1 MNSPTRSVS
10 ILREH
15 SEQLQK
21 LSTDL
26 SEDLSQL
33 RRALSEQEGACDTEE
48 LGLVVG
54 LAESNSSLLARL
66 TFFISGFTTA
76 ESEAREARVS
86 LSEH

>member
-1 MNSPTRSVS
+1 MNSPKLSAS

-15 SEQLQK
+15 SEQLRK

-33 RRALSEQEGACDTEE
+33 RLALNEQDGACDTEE
-48 LGLVVG
+48 LELVVG

-66 TFFISGFTTA
+66 TFFISGFTNA
-76 ESEAREARVS
+76 
-86 LSEH
+86 

>member
-1 MNSPTRSVS
+1 MNSFKLSVS

-26 SEDLSQL
+26 REDLSEL
-33 RRALSEQEGACDTEE
+33 RLALSEQEGAFDTEE
-48 LGLVVG
+48 LGLLVG

-66 TFFISGFTTA
+66 TFFISGFTN
-76 ESEAREARVS
+76 S
-86 LSEH
+86 

>member
-1 MNSPTRSVS
+1 MNSPKLSVS

-15 SEQLQK
+15 SEQLWQ

-33 RRALSEQEGACDTEE
+33 RLALSEQDGASDTEE
-48 LGLVVG
+48 LGLLVG

-66 TFFISGFTTA
+66 TFFISGFTNA
-76 ESEAREARVS
+76 
-86 LSEH
+86 

>member
-1 MNSPTRSVS
+1 MNSSKLSVS

-26 SEDLSQL
+26 REDLSEL
-33 RRALSEQEGACDTEE
+33 RLALSEQEGAFDTEE
-48 LGLVVG
+48 LGLLVG

-66 TFFISGFTTA
+66 TFFISGFTN
-76 ESEAREARVS
+76 S
-86 LSEH
+86 